1 MLMCG
6 IMAPYV
12 AKVRRERS
20 HLGDTKLGIVSLDKK
35 AGLRAFWVA
44 CIARGMKEFSGRK
57 NVGGM
62 EYRM

>member
-1 MLMCG
+1 MWHHGTLCSQG
-6 IMAPYV
+6 KKGEKP
-12 AKVRRERS
+12 S
-20 HLGDTKLGIVSLDKK
+20 GDNKLGIVSLDKK
-35 AGLRAFWVA
+35 AGLRAFWAA